1 MALGSFFDAP
11 AGSVRDGPRH
21 HRHLVRRLGPFVPI
35 GIALALGLV
44 AAMLLVGSESA
55 WRGAPGFILAV
66 ASIPTLPLF
75 GVPVMGGTTRWVSAI
90 VTSLALWYGIGTLA
104 SRRSTSR
111 VVTSWPEWR
120 REYVRLSV
128 GVWVGALVGLAVAV
142 TVLSVNL

>member
-1 MALGSFFDAP
+1 M
-11 AGSVRDGPRH
+11 
-21 HRHLVRRLGPFVPI
+21 RRLGPFVPI
-35 GIALALGLV
+35 GVAIALGLV

-75 GVPVMGGTTRWVSAI
+75 GVPVMGGTTRWALAV
-90 VTSLALWYGIGTLA
+90 VTSSMLWFAIGTLA
-104 SRRSTSR
+104 ARRSTSR
-111 VVTSWPEWR
+111 VVTGWPEWR

-128 GVWVGALVGLAVAV
+128 GVWVGALVGLAVAA

>member
-1 MALGSFFDAP
+1 M
-11 AGSVRDGPRH
+11 
-21 HRHLVRRLGPFVPI
+21 RRLGPFVPI
-35 GIALALGLV
+35 GVAIALGLV

-75 GVPVMGGTTRWVSAI
+75 GVPVMGGTTRWALAV
-90 VTSLALWYGIGTLA
+90 VTSSMLWFAIGTLA
-104 SRRSTSR
+104 ARRSTSR
-111 VVTSWPEWR
+111 AVTSWPEWR

-128 GVWVGALVGLAVAV
+128 GVWVGALVGLAVAA